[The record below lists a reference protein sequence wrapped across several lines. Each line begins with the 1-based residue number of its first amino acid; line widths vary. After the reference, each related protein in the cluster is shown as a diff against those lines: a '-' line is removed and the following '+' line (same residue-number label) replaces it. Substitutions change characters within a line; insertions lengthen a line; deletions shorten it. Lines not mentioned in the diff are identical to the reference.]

1 MIEVNIT
8 YEFLPG
14 IDQQAYGKNSK
25 KWVETM
31 LQVPGLVELRSQR
44 NILGSPSVRLT
55 LVWKTLADWAKFA
68 ESAERWAIDAE
79 LGNCA
84 TKIRIKHKDRDL
96 GAFAGRSPSLSVP
109 VNRLM
114 DFS

>member
-1 MIEVNIT
+1 MIEVNKT
-8 YEFLPG
+8 YEFWPG
-14 IDQQAYGKNSK
+14 IDQQAYGKNAK
-25 KWVETM
+25 KWIETM

-79 LGNCA
+79 LGNHA
-84 TKIRIKHKDRDL
+84 TNMRIEIWEPSPVVHR
-96 GAFAGRSPSLSVP
+96 ASPSQ
-109 VNRLM
+109 
-114 DFS
+114 